1 MKFAMEERVKSNFP
15 SKTQMKGSQGG
26 NKLRSSREE
35 SSKRIRP
42 TSPECQGISSCHASL
57 ILTLQDRCRQDKK
70 EKKQLNNLCNLCN
83 LSSNVRGIYIMHVC
97 PHTITQNLILSS
109 FFNKKLKKPAL
120 AF

>member
-15 SKTQMKGSQGG
+15 SKTQMKCSQGG

-35 SSKRIRP
+35 STQKDSVAP

-70 EKKQLNNLCNLCN
+70 EKKQ
-83 LSSNVRGIYIMHVC
+83 
-97 PHTITQNLILSS
+97 
-109 FFNKKLKKPAL
+109 FNFCVQLV
-120 AF
+120 